1 MDAKH
6 KVLKD
11 YIQFSEDKV
20 KTVLSVVKDLEKRM
34 DCVRSKK
41 HILKSVLSDYRDLKK
56 MMDC

>member
-20 KTVLSVVKDLEKRM
+20 KTVLSVVKDLEKMM

-56 MMDC
+56 